1 MTQPVEIRPIS
12 EGDIAG
18 FRAAVDAVARERQYL
33 SRRQGPSPEG
43 ASRFVRD
50 NIARGDPQFVATHDG
65 AVIGWCDIVRSD
77 GDYSSHVGT
86 MGMGLMS
93 SWRGQGLGRRL
104 LLATLE
110 RAVAAGITRVE
121 LSVHASNA
129 RAIGLY
135 RSIGFVEEGRLQR
148 ARLIDGRFE
157 DIILMAKLDSSL
169 GLDMG

>member
-1 MTQPVEIRPIS
+1 
-12 EGDIAG
+12 
-18 FRAAVDAVARERQYL
+18 
-33 SRRQGPSPEG
+33 
-43 ASRFVRD
+43 
-50 NIARGDPQFVATHDG
+50 
-65 AVIGWCDIVRSD
+65 
-77 GDYSSHVGT
+77 
-86 MGMGLMS
+86 MGMGLKS
-93 SWRGQGLGRRL
+93 NWRGQGLGRRL
-104 LLATLE
+104 LQATLE
-110 RAVAAGITRVE
+110 RASATGITRVE